1 MTSTAETSPQSTDRS
16 SFFRARRLGH
26 VNLFQTNA
34 GAVSAFYREVAGVGL
49 HYHKGDR
56 GYFHTNGN
64 TYHDIGLMEAGGEGQ
79 SRLNHLAFELATES
93 DLVYGYDEAVSNG
106 VKFTKTAS
114 HDVAHAIYLK
124 DPDGNGVEVYAD
136 IESNW
141 RELRSGNVDE
151 KPHKVDWK
159 PGDNVPL
166 KEARFPVNP
175 DLLPV
180 DGAIFPTK
188 RISAATLVARD
199 FSAMLDFYTTVVGLV
214 PIHGTVESPY
224 VVLAGATGEAALTLV
239 HEATGRSAGL
249 HHFSWEV
256 ESVADLDTA
265 LPQLAAAGHDVVAD
279 VEWRGRRSVFVND
292 PNGFLMQFYA
302 DQRPIADELVALHD
316 DLALFVL

>member
-49 HYHKGDR
+49 HYHKGER
-56 GYFHTNGN
+56 GFFHTNGN
-64 TYHDIGLMEAGGEGQ
+64 TYHDIGLMNAGQ

-106 VKFTKTAS
+106 VEFTKTAS

-141 RELRSGNVDE
+141 RELRAGNVDE

-166 KEARFPVNP
+166 KEPRYPVNP
-175 DLLPV
+175 ELEPV
-180 DGAIFPTK
+180 AGAIFPTR
-188 RISAATLVARD
+188 RISAATLVVRD
-199 FSAMLDFYTTVVGLV
+199 RPAMLDFYTTVVGLV
-214 PIHGTVESPY
+214 PIHGTVESAF
-224 VVLAGATGEAALTLV
+224 VVLAGSTGDIALTLV
-239 HEATGRSAGL
+239 PEVAGRPAGL

-256 ESVADLDTA
+256 GSTADLDNA
-265 LPQLAAAGHDVVAD
+265 LPQLAAAGHEIVAN
-279 VEWRGRRSVFVND
+279 VEWRGRRSIFVKD

-302 DQRPIADELVALHD
+302 DQRPIADDLGSLHD